1 MRAQH
6 FFPPFLQPP
15 RPPSHARPDG
25 CGHQLTRSSSVK
37 IYSRYSCFDDET
49 NTLRKRL
56 HEISPGTDGVGAFTE
71 KKLTEF
77 TSEFPS
83 KRLLLIYVDS
93 FESAVSRKASIEA
106 LAQDLWDHFII
117 MKQCTR
123 DIAEALFGMLDTDI
137 ETGIC
142 RGFVRKLLKDR
153 EAGMHKLARE
163 NMMVRGC
170 LCARGFCVLP
180 PLLTKPH
187 HCRQRERAA
196 ALKSDEHRRKRIAD
210 VGSAERAPPTDD
222 ELDAKELT
230 TRRLEE
236 EEARFKLDKA
246 TKEHRMADGA
256 VRLTLSRMEAKK
268 MHVIV
273 NKRERV
279 AWMERYVAAK
289 QMPELTAD
297 DQITKYTEMKM
308 VGRL

>member
-1 MRAQH
+1 M
-6 FFPPFLQPP
+6 
-15 RPPSHARPDG
+15 
-25 CGHQLTRSSSVK
+25 
-37 IYSRYSCFDDET
+37 
-49 NTLRKRL
+49 
-56 HEISPGTDGVGAFTE
+56 GAF
-71 KKLTEF
+71 
-77 TSEFPS
+77 
-83 KRLLLIYVDS
+83 
-93 FESAVSRKASIEA
+93 
-106 LAQDLWDHFII
+106 
-117 MKQCTR
+117 
-123 DIAEALFGMLDTDI
+123 
-137 ETGIC
+137 
-142 RGFVRKLLKDR
+142 
-153 EAGMHKLARE
+153 
-163 NMMVRGC
+163 
-170 LCARGFCVLP
+170 LCARGFRVLP

-268 MHVIV
+268 MHVIIS
-273 NKRERV
+273 KRERV